1 MLKKIVI
8 KNYKVFRD
16 FVLDLAPG
24 MNVVVGDNA
33 VGKSTLLEAVN
44 LALTGRLNGAPLA
57 AELSPFLFNLDAART
72 YTRALRSGGR
82 PVPPEIL
89 IEAYFED
96 AQDGAP
102 LLGQNNSLREDVP
115 GVRIRVSFNEDF
127 REEYDAYVADPAQV
141 TTVPAEYYKVDWL
154 GFDGNG
160 VTARSVPATASLID
174 ATAIRLQRGADA
186 YLQTIIGS
194 NLEPNERVELSRSY
208 RSLRETFSGIDAV
221 AAVNEKLAGERGDIS
236 DRRLTLSIDLSQRS
250 GWERSLVPH
259 LDDLP
264 FPYVGKGEQSTLKI
278 LLALNR
284 KKVKDTH
291 VVLIEEPENHVS
303 FSTLNQLIDKV
314 IQKCA
319 GKQVLVTTHSAY
331 ILNKLGLNELVL
343 LSPQGG
349 HRITDLPPSTVD
361 YFKKLPGYD
370 TLRLVL
376 AKRAILV
383 EGPSDELIVQRAY
396 LDVHGKPPIA
406 DGVDV
411 INVRGLS
418 AKRFLDLAVPLR
430 RCVAVVNDNDGDVQK
445 MAAKY
450 AGYSDHDF
458 ISIHIGKGDPNT
470 LEPQVIAVNGLQRM
484 NEVLGTSHQTEAAV
498 LTYMLANKTTW
509 ALAVAESTETI
520 VMPEYI
526 VDAVSF

>member
-8 KNYKVFRD
+8 KNYKVFQD
-16 FVLDLAPG
+16 FALDLAPG
-24 MNVVVGDNA
+24 MNVIVGNNA

-44 LALTGRLNGAPLA
+44 LALTSRLNGVAIA
-57 AELSPFLFNLDAART
+57 AELSPFLFNLQTTRT
-72 YTRALRSGGR
+72 YIEALHAGAR
-82 PVPPEIL
+82 PTPPEIL
-89 IEAYFED
+89 IEVHFDDVEEHARLK
-96 AQDGAP
+96 GT
-102 LLGQNNSLREDVP
+102 NNSLREDVP
-115 GVRIRVSFNEDF
+115 GVRIRVAFNDDF
-127 REEYDAYVADPAQV
+127 RDEYEAYIAHPAQIS
-141 TTVPAEYYKVDWL
+141 TVPAEYYKIDWL

-174 ATAIRLQRGADA
+174 ATAIRLQHGADA

-221 AAVNEKLAGERGDIS
+221 AAVNEKLAGDRGDIS

-331 ILNKLGLNELVL
+331 ILNKLGLDELVL
-343 LSPQGG
+343 LSPEGG

-361 YFKKLPGYD
+361 YFKKLSGYD

-376 AKRAILV
+376 ASRVILV

-396 LDVHGKPPIA
+396 SDVHGKLPIA

-430 RCVAVVNDNDGDVQK
+430 RRVAVVNDNDGDLQK

-450 AGYSDHDF
+450 ADYIAHQF
-458 ISIHIGKGDPNT
+458 ITIHIGKGDPTT

-484 NEVLGTSHQTEAAV
+484 NKVLGTNHPTEAA
-498 LTYMLANKTTW
+498 LLDYMLANKTTW

-526 VDAVSF
+526 VDAISF